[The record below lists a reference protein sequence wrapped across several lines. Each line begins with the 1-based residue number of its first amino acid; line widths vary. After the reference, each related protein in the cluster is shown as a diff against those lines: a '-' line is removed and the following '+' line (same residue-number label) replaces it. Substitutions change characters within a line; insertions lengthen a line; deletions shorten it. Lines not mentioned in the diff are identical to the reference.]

1 MHSTNPRG
9 PVAVVGAA
17 TRAPAVRPP
26 AFAREHRFAVSPAAI
41 RGRIAKVVAAYREP
55 SAAFPDPIP
64 ADEAGAVLALTDDE
78 INDLQAVLV
87 FARRWGV
94 CLNWLLLGDERSLIL
109 NLRESM
115 ERDDAAPELLHGD
128 PVVHLY
134 NAWRRDWWSEIQCLI
149 THGDMR
155 TGEPGEQE
163 AGEVARKASERARRS
178 AAHLGCSVARTLEG
192 VRLQLLALAET
203 CWDLRLNGD
212 PESITEGYEAYEHH
226 VGQGDDRARLILSLY
241 AAVARMLGRD
251 DADEAAAA
259 ASRVR

>member
-26 AFAREHRFAVSPAAI
+26 AFAREHRYAVSPAAI

-155 TGEPGEQE
+155 
-163 AGEVARKASERARRS
+163 
-178 AAHLGCSVARTLEG
+178 
-192 VRLQLLALAET
+192 
-203 CWDLRLNGD
+203 
-212 PESITEGYEAYEHH
+212 
-226 VGQGDDRARLILSLY
+226 
-241 AAVARMLGRD
+241 
-251 DADEAAAA
+251 
-259 ASRVR
+259 

>member
-1 MHSTNPRG
+1 MLNQREAIAPPVVCASSSMLGAG
-9 PVAVVGAA
+9 PPV
-17 TRAPAVRPP
+17 
-26 AFAREHRFAVSPAAI
+26 FAREHRYAVSPAAI
-41 RGRIAKVVAAYREP
+41 RGRIAKVVAAYRVP
-55 SAAFPDPIP
+55 SAAFSNPMPE
-64 ADEAGAVLALTDDE
+64 DEAAAVLALTDDE
-78 INDLQAVLV
+78 INDLKAVLV

-115 ERDDAAPELLHGD
+115 ERDDAAPELLHSD

-134 NAWRRDWWSEIQCLI
+134 NAWRRDWWSEIQCLVA
-149 THGDMR
+149 HGDMR
-155 TGEPGEQE
+155 TGEPGEKE
-163 AGEVARKASERARRS
+163 AHAVARKASERAQRS
-178 AAHLGCSVARTLEG
+178 AGRLGCSVARTLEG

-203 CWDLRLNGD
+203 CWDLRLHGD

-226 VGQGDDRARLILSLY
+226 VGQGADRARLILSLY